1 MMLWRVVRP
10 TVVGVCAVVFR
21 VRVVAKEHVPA
32 DGAYV
37 LAPSHRSILDIP
49 FAAFVTRRRVR
60 FLAKQELFRSRL
72 GRAIFPR
79 LGGIS
84 VERGTTDRGAL
95 RAADAVLADGE
106 PLAIFPEGTRQH
118 GPALGELFHG
128 VAYLALRRHV
138 PIVPVGIGGS
148 EAIMPKGRII
158 PRPRRVVVVVG
169 ESIVPDPEATA
180 RRRSDVT
187 ALTVRVRDELQRAF
201 DQACEQAGV
210 AALPAEVGE
219 GP

>member
-1 MMLWRVVRP
+1 MMFWRVVRP
-10 TVVGVCAVVFR
+10 TVVGLCAVVFR
-21 VRVVAKEHVPA
+21 VRVVGKEHVPA

-49 FAAFVTRRRVR
+49 FTAFVTRRRVR
-60 FLAKQELFRSRL
+60 FLAKQELFTSRV
-72 GRAIFPR
+72 GRAVFPR
-79 LGGIS
+79 LGGIQ

-95 RAADAVLADGE
+95 RASDAVLADGE

-118 GPALGELFHG
+118 GPALGELFDG

-169 ESIVPDPEATA
+169 PPIVPDPEATP

-187 ALTVRVRDELQRAF
+187 ALTVQVRDGLQAAF
-201 DQACEQAGV
+201 DQAGEEAGV

>member
-10 TVVGVCAVVFR
+10 TVVGICAVAFR
-21 VRVVAKEHVPA
+21 VRVVGRDQVPTR
-32 DGAYV
+32 GAYV

-49 FAAFVTRRRVR
+49 FAAFVTRRRLR

-79 LGGIS
+79 LGGIA
-84 VERGTTDRGAL
+84 VERGTTDRAAL

-118 GPALGELFHG
+118 GAALGDLFHG

-148 EAIMPKGRII
+148 EEILPKGRLV
-158 PRPRRVVVVVG
+158 PRPRRVVVIVG
-169 ESIVPDPEATA
+169 TPIHPDPDATA

-187 ALTVRVRDELQRAF
+187 ALTVRVRDELQAAL
-201 DQACEQAGV
+201 DQARHQAGT

>member
-1 MMLWRVVRP
+1 
-10 TVVGVCAVVFR
+10 
-21 VRVVAKEHVPA
+21 
-32 DGAYV
+32 
-37 LAPSHRSILDIP
+37 
-49 FAAFVTRRRVR
+49 
-60 FLAKQELFRSRL
+60 
-72 GRAIFPR
+72 
-79 LGGIS
+79 
-84 VERGTTDRGAL
+84 
-95 RAADAVLADGE
+95 
-106 PLAIFPEGTRQH
+106 
-118 GPALGELFHG
+118 
-128 VAYLALRRHV
+128 
-138 PIVPVGIGGS
+138 
-148 EAIMPKGRII
+148 MPKGRII